1 MDFCSLEKLQLI
13 LFKCKGEPE
22 VTLKFKDKKNDYMII
37 KYNNYYTFQRCGIED
52 GSGEFKFKTFDELI
66 NTNTIDDINIKRDW
80 NKLQKILIDE
90 ITIEEYE
97 SIYLK

>member
-1 MDFCSLEKLQLI
+1 
-13 LFKCKGEPE
+13 
-22 VTLKFKDKKNDYMII
+22 MII

-52 GSGEFKFKTFDELI
+52 SSGEFKFKTFDLLI

-90 ITIEEYE
+90 ITVEDMKVKVYI
-97 SIYLK
+97 